1 MNSAETT
8 VSLLVD
14 RPVYV
19 ASVMLNDAAGRTVS
33 SIDPS
38 GGGVQS
44 VKVTFSKAVT
54 FAPEDVVVQAV
65 TFNGTSET
73 AVALVP
79 MSVSGSGTNLMTI
92 GFAPG
97 AVVDTWVKVTLKGSG
112 TLQGT
117 AGAHYR
123 LDGEPKAGGSGRSYV
138 YAASD
143 LPTGNGTEGGDAVF
157 YVGNLR
163 GDFASVG
170 GAPTPDGQVSDDD
183 VGGFLTKF
191 QAADKDAD
199 FRGSGFAPSGADGQV
214 TPFDFD
220 GFMSIYQ
227 QAAAEGRR
235 LAVLPNP
242 GPQGAGDPGPLAAGD
257 PAPVAAGDPTPVA
270 AGDPAP
276 VAPDDPTPVAAD
288 DPTPVAPAAALSEQ
302 AAPAAVPP
310 AAAAEVDALATAA
323 VTAPPAPQADALA
336 LASAAPVGTASP
348 LAAAGPAPAGLSRGD
363 VAVAPVAALTLDIEA
378 AAVPLAFGAPL
389 APALRDGPAFA
400 SDGGGQVDLLALPA
414 LEVSLAV
421 Q

>member
-19 ASVMLNDAAGRTVS
+19 ASVMVNDVSGRTVS
-33 SIDPS
+33 GIDPS

-44 VKVTFSKAVT
+44 IKVTFSKAVT
-54 FAPEDVVVQAV
+54 FAPEDVVVEAV

-79 MSVSGSGTNLMTI
+79 MSLSGSGSNLMTI
-92 GFAPG
+92 GFAPD

-117 AGAHYR
+117 TGAQYR

-143 LPTGNGTEGGDAVF
+143 LPSGNGTEGGDAVF

-199 FRGSGFAPSGADGQV
+199 FRGSGFAPSGPDGQV

-242 GPQGAGDPGPLAAGD
+242 GPQGGGDPGPLAA
-257 PAPVAAGDPTPVA
+257 
-270 AGDPAP
+270 
-276 VAPDDPTPVAAD
+276 DDPTPVAPG
-288 DPTPVAPAAALSEQ
+288 DPAPVAPAAALSEQ
-302 AAPAAVPP
+302 AVPAAVPL
-310 AAAAEVDALATAA
+310 AAAAEVDALATV
-323 VTAPPAPQADALA
+323 VTAPPAPQADVLA
-336 LASAAPVGTASP
+336 IASAAPVGTASP
-348 LAAAGPAPAGLSRGD
+348 LAAAGPASAGLSRGN

-378 AAVPLAFGAPL
+378 AAVPLAFGYPL

-400 SDGGGQVDLLALPA
+400 PDDGGQVDLLALPA
-414 LEVSLAV
+414 LELSLAV